1 MRTYKESVQTYFCT
15 RGLDMHMN
23 SGLFLY
29 SFTFPATAETMYN
42 SQQQLS
48 TLRSQSRRLVL
59 LTCFV
64 FDRLCSFNER
74 MEQIASVYL
83 YVINIRKITIKTL
96 YLVCL
101 FVFSCIMG
109 TTVRAIAQEFVGPA
123 SEGSLQCG
131 AAGRR
136 REDSSSPH
144 PSSPPSLATV
154 LVLP

>member
-1 MRTYKESVQTYFCT
+1 
-15 RGLDMHMN
+15 
-23 SGLFLY
+23 
-29 SFTFPATAETMYN
+29 
-42 SQQQLS
+42 
-48 TLRSQSRRLVL
+48 
-59 LTCFV
+59 
-64 FDRLCSFNER
+64 

-83 YVINIRKITIKTL
+83 CVINVRKITIKMR

-101 FVFSCIMG
+101 FVFSCFTG

-136 REDSSSPH
+136 REVSSSPH
-144 PSSPPSLATV
+144 PASPPSLSTL